1 MVRRVKWRCAL
12 AAIATVAVGF
22 VVSAPA
28 AAQAIKPVV
37 DVRVR
42 YENVNQEGFAVDANA
57 LTARARAGAELRTGD
72 WSMVGEVE
80 TTVALDDR
88 YDSGVNAKTRY
99 PLVADPNNVELNR
112 LQLQYRGIPDTR
124 ITIGRQRI
132 NLDDQRFVGSVGW
145 RQNEQTFDAVRVE
158 TRVAPKLEVD
168 LTYAWSDRT
177 IWGIDGRG
185 ARQQAIGG
193 DNFFAHFGWT
203 NPLGTL
209 TGFAYLVDQD
219 EAAVQNYQLS
229 SQTYGIRLAGGRYF
243 GRGASLNYAL
253 SYARQ
258 SNYHRNPN
266 DYSADYAIAE
276 AALSVSGFAVG
287 LAYERLGADR
297 GLPFTSFQTP
307 LATLH
312 KFQGW
317 ADKFTVTP
325 PDGVEDLYAS
335 AGYARKRL
343 FGFDSVSAMV
353 VHHRFRSA
361 RFDLR
366 YGNEWDA
373 QLTAKRGRW
382 TVTAK
387 AASYDAIA
395 FATDTRKLWL
405 QLEWAY

>member
-1 MVRRVKWRCAL
+1 MRPKWLWSCAL
-12 AAIATVAVGF
+12 AVAATSAVVA
-22 VVSAPA
+22 APATA
-28 AAQAIKPVV
+28 AAQVLTPLA

-42 YENVNQEGFAVDANA
+42 YENAEQDGIIADANA
-57 LTARARAGAELRTGD
+57 LTVRARLGAEVRAGE
-72 WSMVGEVE
+72 WSLLAEGEATLAPV
-80 TTVALDDR
+80 DR
-88 YDSGVNAKTRY
+88 YDSGVNGKTRF
-99 PLVADPNNVELNR
+99 PLVADPENVELNR
-112 LQLQYRGIPDTR
+112 LQIQYRGIRDSVVTA
-124 ITIGRQRI
+124 GRQRI
-132 NLDDQRFVGSVGW
+132 ALDDQRFVGPVGW
-145 RQNEQTFDAVRVE
+145 RQNEQTFDAIRFESTAVPGVR
-158 TRVAPKLEVD
+158 TD
-168 LTYAWSDRT
+168 LTYAWSVRT

-185 ARQQAIGG
+185 ARQQAISGG
-193 DNFFAHFGWT
+193 NIFANAAWT
-203 NPLGTL
+203 SPLGKF

-229 SQTYGIRLAGGRYF
+229 SQTYGVRLEGERNL

-258 SNYHRNPN
+258 SDYRRNPN
-266 DYSADYAIAE
+266 DYSADYVLAE
-276 AALSVSGFAVG
+276 AALRASGFTVG

-325 PDGVEDLYAS
+325 PNGVEDLYGSIA
-335 AGYARKRL
+335 YTRKRL
-343 FGFDSVSAMV
+343 LGFDAVTAAII
-353 VHHRFRSA
+353 HHRFESA
-361 RFDLR
+361 RLDQR
-366 YGNEWDA
+366 YGREWDA
-373 QLTAKRGRW
+373 QLSAKRGRW

-387 AASYDAIA
+387 AASYQAID